1 MHCVLVSHFHWDREW
16 YRTFQAYRAR
26 LVDAVDS
33 VLDLLAAD
41 PGYHFLLDG
50 QTVLLED
57 YLAIR
62 PERRAELERGLRS
75 GRLAAGPWYV
85 QPDSLL
91 PSGES
96 HVRNLLLGRR
106 FGETLGPVSR
116 VGYVPDSFGHPAQ
129 LPQILVGFG
138 ITTFV
143 HWRGG
148 GSEIDELGTNYRWE
162 APDSSAVDATL
173 LREGYFNAAC
183 LPSDPATAARGLAV
197 LAARLCE
204 GHDGPVLL
212 MNGIDHML
220 PDPHTGAVAEA
231 LAALTG
237 GRVQRGVLEHA
248 VGCGGGKRL
257 RRFRGERLGARIAPL
272 LPGVWSTRT
281 PVKLANRRC
290 ETLLEGWA
298 EPWAALGRRL
308 GTADESPALR
318 LAWRSVLQNQAHDSI
333 CGCSLDAVDASV
345 RARFDEAEGLTA
357 QTVQRIL
364 ERLAGLDLDRR
375 VPWTL
380 EQDVVVFNPTPTPR
394 TDVVLIPLDAYPAL
408 RMPLAAPEFA
418 PLALAALGQLGFAID
433 GQPVRVVATQD
444 PSRSRWLP
452 GELPFDVELVAADV
466 PAFGCRRFR
475 LVPSAPVADVADD
488 GRVIEVG
495 DVVVAVEDEG
505 TLCVRLGDRE
515 YPGLLAIEDHGD
527 RGDSYDFDPLESD
540 PGAVVESV
548 AWQRFHH
555 PSGIARLEVRRVLR
569 VPAGLDGGRERR
581 SAESVPVVIVVEARV
596 APGVPRVDLTV
607 RVDNTAR
614 DHRLRLSF
622 PTGRPVTAFHAAT
635 TFDVAERST
644 ARPDDTG
651 WVHPAPATFAH
662 QGWVSANGLTV
673 VAPGL
678 PEAEVTADGRI
689 AITLLRAVGWLARFD
704 LRSRPIPAG
713 PPMEVPGAQML
724 GRLEARLSLLAGC
737 DPATARDAELGLRGV
752 IGGPAP
758 LLAEG
763 AALLELGR
771 GPLVLSA
778 VKPAEDGDGFVVR
791 VLNPTDAPATACLRV
806 GLPIS
811 AAVAV
816 RLDEETAE
824 HRVEMEGGVVRFDV
838 PPRALRSVL
847 LC

>member
-26 LVDAVDS
+26 LVDAIDR
-33 VLDLLAAD
+33 VLDLLATD
-41 PGYHFLLDG
+41 PGFHFLLDG

-62 PERRAELERGLRS
+62 PERRAELERGLRA

-106 FGETLGPVSR
+106 VGEALGPVSR

-129 LPQILVGFG
+129 LPQILAGFG

-143 HWRGG
+143 HWRGS
-148 GSEIDELGTNYRWE
+148 GSEIDALGATYRWE
-162 APDSSAVDATL
+162 APDGSAVDATL

-183 LPSDPATAARGLAV
+183 LPADPATAARGLAA
-197 LAARLCE
+197 LAGRLSQ
-204 GHDGPVLL
+204 GQRRPALL
-212 MNGIDHML
+212 MNGLDHML

-231 LAALTG
+231 LAELIGA
-237 GRVQRGVLEHA
+237 RVQRGVLEDA
-248 VGCGGGKRL
+248 VGRGGDAEL
-257 RRFRGERLGARIAPL
+257 PRFRGELLGARIAPL

-281 PVKLANRRC
+281 AVKLANRRC
-290 ETLLEGWA
+290 EVLLEGWA

-308 GTADESPALR
+308 GIADERPALR
-318 LAWRSVLQNQAHDSI
+318 LAWQSVLQNQAHDSI

-345 RARFDEAEGLTA
+345 RARFDEAEGLTG

-364 ERLAGLDLDRR
+364 ERIAGLDLERR

-380 EQDVVVFNPTPTPR
+380 GQEIVVFNPTPMSR
-394 TDVVLIPLDAYPAL
+394 TDVVRMALDAYPAM
-408 RMPLAAPEFA
+408 RMPLAIPEFA
-418 PLALAALGQLGFAID
+418 PLSLAAMEQPGFTID
-433 GQPVRVVATQD
+433 GRPVRVVATQD
-444 PSRSRWLP
+444 STRSRWLP
-452 GELPFDVELVAADV
+452 GERPFDIELVAADV
-466 PAFGCRRFR
+466 PAFGCRRF
-475 LVPSAPVADVADD
+475 LLTPSAPVADVADD

-515 YPGLLAIEDHGD
+515 YPGLLAFEDRGD
-527 RGDSYDFDPLESD
+527 RGDSYDFDPLEVD
-540 PGAVVESV
+540 PGAVAESV
-548 AWQRFHH
+548 SWRRFRH

-569 VPAGLDGGRERR
+569 VPAALDGGRERR
-581 SAESVPVVIVVEARV
+581 SAESVPVVITVEARV
-596 APGVPRVDLTV
+596 APGVPRVDLAV
-607 RVDNTAR
+607 RVDNAAR

-622 PTGRPVTAFHAAT
+622 PTGRPVTTCHAAT

-644 ARPDDTG
+644 GPINDAG

-689 AITLLRAVGWLARFD
+689 AITILRAVGWLARFD

-724 GRLEARLSLLAGC
+724 GPLEARLSLLAGC
-737 DPATARDAELGLRGV
+737 DPAAARAAELGLRGV

-758 LLAEG
+758 LLAAG

-791 VLNPTDAPATACLRV
+791 VLNPTDAPATARLRV
-806 GLPIS
+806 GLPV
-811 AAVAV
+811 AAVRAV
-816 RLDEETAE
+816 RLDEEHAE
-824 HRVEMEGGVVRFDV
+824 HPVEIEGPVVRFDV
-838 PPRALRSVL
+838 PARALRSVL
-847 LC
+847 LR